1 MSHNDENPPKSEI
14 PSDNSSDNSSDN
26 EEKPL
31 QIQLDEPIGNTPD
44 EPIGNTPVEPIGNTP
59 VKASKRGRPKRDP
72 FIPTELPN
80 PSSVSAAD
88 FQQAKFRRSREVN
101 NLASRRYRAKRKERE
116 LRMEL
121 EAREL
126 KQKNE
131 ALQRKILVLER
142 LKAQMMT
149 LVEGLNSSID
159 ASLKRGQAS

>member
-31 QIQLDEPIGNTPD
+31 QIQLD